1 MQKCLHCGE
10 KFTYKQILRSL
21 IGRLTYSKLI
31 CNNCAQNHEISIPSR
46 LIVSVGIGGIPLLPA
61 LYLIRFS
68 SSFTGIVYCLISIT
82 IVTFM
87 SPFILRFKK
96 SKLVSS

>member
-21 IGRLTYSKLI
+21 IGGLTYSNLI
-31 CNNCAQNHEISIPSR
+31 CNYCSQNHEISIPSR
-46 LIVSVGIGGIPLLPA
+46 LIVSIGIGGIPLVPA
-61 LYLIRFS
+61 LFLIRFS
-68 SSFTGIVYCLISIT
+68 SSLVGILYCLISIT
-82 IVTFM
+82 TVTFM

-96 SKLVSS
+96 TKLVSS